1 MKTILAAVL
10 AAACLQGAFW
20 YLSDKTLLPPDV
32 DGTVDYLSYSPYAP
46 GESPEDRAVVGAE
59 QLNADLGVIAK
70 VAGGLRTYS
79 VIDGVDRVP
88 EIAARHGLAVMLGA
102 WVGESAER
110 DTLETNAVVA
120 LAREH
125 RNVRALLVG
134 NEVLL
139 REERTADELIALIRE
154 VKRQVRVPVSTGEI
168 WYTWL
173 QNPQLVN
180 AVDFLAVH
188 ILPYWEGVPA
198 EEAVAYTFDRLEDL
212 RAAYPGKRIVIAEF
226 GWPSQGYNNRDAVPG
241 PLTQA
246 EIIRQFLVE
255 AERRGVE
262 YNVVEAFDQT
272 WKTNEGSVGAY
283 WGIFDAHR
291 QPKFALLGSVTES
304 LIWKALFALAVG
316 AALTWGGLRRRNPTL
331 GHALVFAVAANGLSA
346 GLAAAVAYP
355 FVTYM
360 NVGTSLMW
368 AMGVLLMIPITL
380 MTLAKVHEIGEV
392 LLGRTPKRLI
402 DPQTPGALPGALPAP
417 LPKVSIHV
425 PAYREPAEM
434 VIKTLDS
441 LAVLDYPNFE
451 ALIIVNNTPE
461 AEYKA
466 PVAARCAELGPR
478 FKYLDIVCTGFKAGA
493 LNIALEHTDPEAEII
508 AVIDADYAVEPDWLK
523 DLAPAFAEPKV
534 ALVQAPQDHRDG
546 EETLLKTL
554 MNSEYAGFFDI
565 GMIQR
570 NEDNAIIQHGTM
582 CMVRRS
588 ALDEVG
594 GWGTDTIV
602 EDTELGLRLFEAGYQ
617 ALYTNHRYGRGLLPD
632 TYRAFKTQRF
642 RWAYGAIQIMRK
654 HWRHV
659 MPGSTTLSG
668 AQKFHFLTGWSFWL
682 SDALGVCA
690 AVLNLAFMPAV
701 LFIGVVIPPPAFTLT
716 IMTAFLVSLLHCALL
731 YGKRVGIPLRQV
743 PGAALAAMSLQYTV
757 AQAVLTGLIKD
768 RLAFARTE
776 KGGNAQKSKA
786 KKRGDANPA
795 RWETVLGVLL
805 AASAIAL
812 LAVNRERVVEINIF
826 AATLAV
832 QSLPFLSTSAMVLIE
847 RLETWRT
854 RRRMPAI
861 PALRVGVG
869 AKSR

>member
-10 AAACLQGAFW
+10 AAACLQAAFW
-20 YLSDKTLLPPDV
+20 YLSDTTLLPPDV

-46 GESPEDRAVVGAE
+46 GESPEDRAVVSAE
-59 QLNADLGVIAK
+59 QLNEDLGVIAS

-102 WVGESAER
+102 WVGESPER
-110 DTLETNAVVA
+110 DAVETEAVVT

-139 REERTADELIALIRE
+139 REERTPEELISLIRE

-173 QNPQLVN
+173 QHPQLVN

-188 ILPYWEGVPA
+188 ILPYWEGVPDG
-198 EEAVAYTFDRLEDL
+198 EAVAYTFDRLEDL

-241 PLTQA
+241 PLAQA

-255 AERRGVE
+255 AERRGIE
-262 YNVVEAFDQT
+262 YNIVEAFDQT

-291 QPKFALLGSVTES
+291 NPKFALLGSVKES
-304 LIWKALFALAVG
+304 LVWKALFALVVG

-331 GHALVFAVAANGLSA
+331 GHALVFAVAANGLAA

-380 MTLAKVHEIGEV
+380 MTLTKVHEIGEV
-392 LLGRTPKRLI
+392 LLGRRPRRLI
-402 DPQTPGALPGALPAP
+402 ESASLLPSAP
-417 LPKVSIHV
+417 PKVSIHV

-434 VIKTLDS
+434 VIKTIDS
-441 LAVLDYPNFE
+441 LATLDYPNFE
-451 ALIIVNNTPE
+451 ALIVVNNTPE
-461 AEYKA
+461 AEYKTA
-466 PVAARCAELGPR
+466 VAARCAELGDR
-478 FKYLDIVCTGFKAGA
+478 FKYLDIVCAGFKAGA
-493 LNIALEHTDPEAEII
+493 LNVALEHTAPDAEII
-508 AVIDADYAVEPDWLK
+508 AVIDADYVVEPDWLK
-523 DLAPAFAEPKV
+523 DLVPAFADPKV

-546 EETLLKTL
+546 AETVLKTL

-588 ALDEVG
+588 ALDAVG

-632 TYRAFKTQRF
+632 TYKAFKTQRF

-659 MPGSTTLSG
+659 MPRSTTLSA
-668 AQKFHFLTGWSFWL
+668 AQKFHFVTGWSFWL

-690 AVLNLAFMPAV
+690 AVLNLAFMPAI

-716 IMTAFLVSLLHCALL
+716 IMTSFLVSLLHCALL
-731 YGKRVGIPLRQV
+731 YAKRVGIPLGQV

-757 AQAVLTGLIKD
+757 AQAVFTGLIKD

-776 KGGNAQKSKA
+776 KGGNARNKA
-786 KKRGDANPA
+786 VKKRAEANPA
-795 RWETVLGVLL
+795 KWETVLGVLL
-805 AASAIAL
+805 ALSAAVL

-832 QSLPFLSTSAMVLIE
+832 QSLPFLSTSAMMLIE
-847 RLETWRT
+847 RLETWRAG
-854 RRRMPAI
+854 RPRMPAM
-861 PALRVGVG
+861 PAFRVGVG

>member
-20 YLSDKTLLPPDV
+20 YLSDRTLLPPDV

-46 GESPEDRAVVGAE
+46 GESPEDRAVVSAE
-59 QLNADLGVIAK
+59 QLNRDLDVIAS
-70 VAGGLRTYS
+70 VAAGLRTYS

-110 DTLETNAVVA
+110 DAFETDAVVA

-139 REERTADELIALIRE
+139 REERTPDELISLIRE

-198 EEAVAYTFDRLEDL
+198 NEAVAYTFDRLEDL

-226 GWPSQGYNNRDAVPG
+226 GWPSQGYNNRDAVPD
-241 PLTQA
+241 PLAQA

-255 AERRGVE
+255 AERRGIE
-262 YNVVEAFDQT
+262 YNIVEAFDQT

-291 QPKFALLGSVTES
+291 APKFALLGSVKES
-304 LIWKALFALAVG
+304 LVWKALFALVVG

-331 GHALVFAVAANGLSA
+331 GHALVFAIAANGLAA

-368 AMGVLLMIPITL
+368 AMGVVLMIPITL
-380 MTLAKVHEIGEV
+380 MTLTKVHEIGEV
-392 LLGRTPKRLI
+392 LLGRRPKRLI
-402 DPQTPGALPGALPAP
+402 EAASPSPLPASP
-417 LPKVSIHV
+417 PKVSIHV

-434 VIKTLDS
+434 VIRTIDS
-441 LAVLDYPNFE
+441 LAALDYPNFE

-461 AEYKA
+461 AEYKS
-466 PVAARCAELGPR
+466 PVAARCAELGDR

-493 LNIALEHTDPEAEII
+493 LNIALDHTAADAEVI

-523 DLAPAFAEPKV
+523 DLVPAFADPKV

-546 EETLLKTL
+546 EETVLKTL

-588 ALDEVG
+588 ALEAVG

-632 TYRAFKTQRF
+632 TYKAFKTQRF

-659 MPGSTTLSG
+659 MPRSTTLSP
-668 AQKFHFLTGWSFWL
+668 AQKFHFVTGWSFWL

-731 YGKRVGIPLRQV
+731 YAKRVGIPLRQV

-757 AQAVLTGLIKD
+757 AQAVFTGLVKD

-776 KGGNAQKSKA
+776 KGGNAQKAQKA
-786 KKRGDANPA
+786 KSKKRADANPA
-795 RWETVLGVLL
+795 TWETVLGVLL
-805 AASAIAL
+805 ALSAAVL
-812 LAVNRERVVEINIF
+812 LAVNQERVVEINIF

-847 RLETWRT
+847 RLEIWRAG

-861 PALRVGVG
+861 PAFRVGVG